1 MTLMDAAVYDPAPV
15 RRRKIKVAIGIVL
28 LLATGALF
36 WLFRFWPEEQV
47 ANKFFAAVQQKN
59 FEAAYGVWMHDAA
72 WQQHSDQYKKYPF
85 REFYTD
91 WGPGSEWGVIK
102 TYKIRASG
110 ECRGGGTGIV
120 VEVTVNDRF
129 EPARVWVE
137 KADKTMS
144 YPPC

>member
-1 MTLMDAAVYDPAPV
+1 MTLMDAAVYDSAPA
-15 RRRKIKVAIGIVL
+15 RRRKIKIAVGIAL
-28 LLATGALF
+28 LLVTVFLL
-36 WLFRFWPEEQV
+36 WMFRFWPEEQV
-47 ANKFFAAVQQKN
+47 ASKFFAAVQQKN
-59 FEAAYGVWMHDAA
+59 FEAAYGIWMHDPA
-72 WQQHSDQYKKYPF
+72 WQQHPDRYKKYPF

-91 WGPGSEWGVIK
+91 WGPGSEWGIVR